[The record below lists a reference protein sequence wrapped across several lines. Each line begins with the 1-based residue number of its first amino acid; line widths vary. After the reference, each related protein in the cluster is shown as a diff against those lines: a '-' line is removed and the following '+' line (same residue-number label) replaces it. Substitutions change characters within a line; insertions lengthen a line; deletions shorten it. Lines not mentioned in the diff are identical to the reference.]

1 MRLSGGGRPLSTHAP
16 TARRF
21 AAVAG
26 PLALSTLGIIG
37 SFFAAAAIDG
47 QPRTAGRVA
56 AVFPPW
62 WDAAR
67 VVSAAAA
74 AGDIAGAG
82 GAPFIVILRGD
93 PAALNQRAR
102 TAGALLLLDPALAG
116 ACARPASEPVT
127 S

>member
-1 MRLSGGGRPLSTHAP
+1 VGTQTST
-16 TARRF
+16 TRRF
-21 AAVAG
+21 TAVAG
-26 PLALSTLGIIG
+26 PLVLSTLGIIA
-37 SFFAAAAIDG
+37 SLFAAAAIDA
-47 QPRTAGRVA
+47 QPRTPGRVA

-67 VVSAAAA
+67 VIGAAGT

-93 PAALNQRAR
+93 PAALSQRAR

-116 ACARPASEPVT
+116 VCARPVSEPVP

>member
-1 MRLSGGGRPLSTHAP
+1 LSTQTPA
-16 TARRF
+16 TRRI

-26 PLALSTLGIIG
+26 PVALATLGVLL
-37 SFFAAAAIDG
+37 SLFAAAAVDA

-62 WDAAR
+62 WSPAQIVGAAG
-67 VVSAAAA
+67 S

-82 GAPFIVILRGD
+82 GAPFIVILRAAPED
-93 PAALNQRAR
+93 TRPADLAERAR
-102 TAGALLLLDPALAG
+102 QAGALLLLDPALAG
-116 ACARPASEPVT
+116 ACARPAPDLS

>member
-1 MRLSGGGRPLSTHAP
+1 MSTQAP

-21 AAVAG
+21 AAVVG
-26 PLALSTLGIIG
+26 PLAFSTLGVIA
-37 SFFAAAAIDG
+37 SLFAAAAVDA
-47 QPRTAGRVA
+47 QPRTPGRVA

-67 VVSAAAA
+67 TMGAAGA

-93 PAALNQRAR
+93 PATLNKRAR
-102 TAGALLLLDPALAG
+102 AAGALILLDPALAG